1 MLWSLFASSVQRTRK
16 LYVQTLDCDVGI
28 EPQQLMRLS
37 RAGNTATSFC
47 ANNFRKLL
55 QLHSPG

>member
-1 MLWSLFASSVQRTRK
+1 MLWSLFASSAQQTRK
-16 LYVQTLDCDVGI
+16 LYVQTLDCDVVI

-37 RAGNTATSFC
+37 RAGNTGTGFR

-55 QLHSPG
+55 QLYGPG